1 MLLFLYNCD
10 CYCKKNLHRCSLGL
24 IFAKPE
30 KRMVF
35 VVEYVIIDIAF
46 MKTLKRRC
54 NIEHF
59 DAVRSEESCEWV

>member
-1 MLLFLYNCD
+1 MGFFHDFQGKLVSDILSC
-10 CYCKKNLHRCSLGL
+10 CCSSTAAIATAKKNPHRCSLGL

-46 MKTLKRRC
+46 MKTLK
-54 NIEHF
+54 
-59 DAVRSEESCEWV
+59 